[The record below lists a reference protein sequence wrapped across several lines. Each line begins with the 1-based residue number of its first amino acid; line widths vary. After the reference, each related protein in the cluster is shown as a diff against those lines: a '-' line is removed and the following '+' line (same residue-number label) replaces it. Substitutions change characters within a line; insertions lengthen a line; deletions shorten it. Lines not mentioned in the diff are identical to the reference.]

1 MNNWI
6 LRACWLIA
14 LVAFVVNGCGKVFKS
29 DRASQAEDLTCGPDV
44 ETLVVRGD
52 YSVRSLA
59 ATGGLDAWMK
69 VTKLEL
75 DCVVTFYQPNGSLYL
90 TEHKFEIYPWSNSIR
105 ISAQEPMGKL
115 MWQLSNG
122 HFNMLQ
128 GNERV
133 DVLNSGLSY
142 RDYAEAVL
150 NMTTAPVRFLDQ
162 KSEYLTKSEPIK
174 IAGLWY
180 HMIEQVYPLGQAL
193 SADIKKKG
201 EWRYEPYWS
210 EVIFCQN
217 RDSSFVSLL
226 FLSDVDEQKFLA
238 VRAYDYDILAGQK
251 VIVPRKIE
259 IFKTDAQAVLKDRL
273 VEIDFK

>member
-1 MNNWI
+1 MNNW
-6 LRACWLIA
+6 LLKACWLIA
-14 LVAFVVNGCGKVFKS
+14 LMAFVVGGCGNVFKI
-29 DRASQAEDLTCGPDV
+29 DRASQAEDFTSGPDV
-44 ETLVVRGD
+44 ETLVVHGD
-52 YSVRSLA
+52 YAVGALA
-59 ATGGLDAWMK
+59 ATGGLDTWMK
-69 VTKLEL
+69 VTRLNLE
-75 DCVVTFYQPNGSLYL
+75 CVVTFYQPDGSFYL
-90 TEHKFEIYPWSNSIR
+90 TEHECEIYPWSNSIR

-122 HFNMLQ
+122 HFSMLQ

-133 DVLNSGLSY
+133 DVLNSVSY
-142 RDYAEAVL
+142 RDYAEAIL
-150 NMTTAPVRFLDQ
+150 NITTAPVRLLDQ
-162 KSEYLTKSEPIK
+162 KSEYLKKPEPVK

-201 EWRYEPYWS
+201 DWRYEPYWS
-210 EVIFCQN
+210 EAIFCQN

-238 VRAYDYDILAGQK
+238 VRAYDYDIYAGQK

-259 IFKTDAQAVLKDRL
+259 IFRTDARSVIKERL
-273 VEIDFK
+273 VTIDFK